1 MYIIA
6 CMHMYVGLC
15 TCFDSNGDEYGSSD
29 GYGHAGSRGDCGYAY
44 LYEHNNAAVLRV
56 YVCRWVVKPTLSIV
70 STCPGSTPC
79 SGHGFCNIKVPHTFI
94 DASIHTYLG
103 DKFEVSKTLHFRPKK
118 HTYIHIYIYSCICL
132 ELYVQVLRGLDWRR
146 LLADDL
152 SEGTILVNT
161 YMLYI
166 HTY

>member
-1 MYIIA
+1 MYV
-6 CMHMYVGLC
+6 CMYVGLC

>member
-1 MYIIA
+1 
-6 CMHMYVGLC
+6 MYVGLC

-94 DASIHTYLG
+94 HVSIHTYSILVINL
-103 DKFEVSKTLHFRPKK
+103 KCRKPCISVPRSIQTYM
-118 HTYIHIYIYSCICL
+118 HTYIYIYIFMHMLRASRASAPRVGL
-132 ELYVQVLRGLDWRR
+132 EEIARR
-146 LLADDL
+146 
-152 SEGTILVNT
+152 
-161 YMLYI
+161 
-166 HTY
+166 